1 MPDALY
7 VQLGPQHVSH
17 CHLHSNCGQWLTRS
31 FYNAH
36 ACQDPLYQDIL
47 TEEDQIFL
55 SPQTTPSTSPS
66 LSYPNSD
73 FLWLSSDDFSLTDS
87 DEERYDDAGIF
98 FGF

>member
-1 MPDALY
+1 MLMLAKTL
-7 VQLGPQHVSH
+7 
-17 CHLHSNCGQWLTRS
+17 CE
-31 FYNAH
+31 
-36 ACQDPLYQDIL
+36 DIL

-55 SPQTTPSTSPS
+55 SPQTTPSTSLS

-73 FLWLSSDDFSLTDS
+73 FLWLSSDDFSLSDS